1 MHQHGGLVQV
11 RLRPAVLGWRRHRLD
26 AVDGARRGH
35 QLRGSVRHSTIG
47 AAVGTLAPRPPAS
60 PALATAALAAT
71 AVDAAFDT
79 AAAVHAATP
88 RRSHVSCN
96 LVRSG
101 HGGGPNY

>member
-60 PALATAALAAT
+60 PALAAT